1 MRDSEQIA
9 ETVRSIAWPIAR
21 AMTLDLVDVV
31 CSGQGGRFL
40 IRVYLDKPGGVT
52 IADCEEVH
60 VSLGHALDVAD
71 PIPHAYTLE
80 VSSPGLDRPFRK
92 RVDYDQSIGKLLRT
106 KVRPSGKGK
115 PVLVGRLSLVDE
127 TGIVLVVMSGKQ
139 ELPVRVPWD
148 DIVETK
154 LEIEF

>member
-1 MRDSEQIA
+1 MTATRMQSEKF
-9 ETVRSIAWPIAR
+9 SILVTRQTQMIPAIRHNKRTMIPIWK
-21 AMTLDLVDVV
+21 M
-31 CSGQGGRFL
+31 
-40 IRVYLDKPGGVT
+40 
-52 IADCEEVH
+52 H
-60 VSLGHALDVAD
+60 
-71 PIPHAYTLE
+71 PILNSRYRLH
-80 VSSPGLDRPFRK
+80 DRPFRK
-92 RVDYDQSIGKLLRT
+92 RADYDQSIGKLLRT

-139 ELPVRVPWD
+139 GLPVRVPWD